1 MSAGTDLPAAMKHP
15 QGPTVTN
22 LMGRTAHRIAQRF
35 ANLNVTYKVWS
46 LRDRTQED
54 LVHVGTSYGGWT
66 IPVSAV
72 VPRGI
77 ALCVGAGED
86 ISFDVELNKLGMFVF
101 TLDPTP
107 RAKRHVEQVLCGA
120 NGDTAVLIP
129 DSPGEHYDL
138 RRFQAARFRFLD
150 VGMSDQDKTM
160 RFWEPKNPEHVSHS
174 IVNLQHTDRYF
185 EARCVRFQTLCS
197 TLKFESIQ
205 ILKLDIEG
213 AEYAVLEDLL
223 AGSLRPTVICVEF
236 DEGHTP
242 QDGRYLDRITD
253 QVMKLKRAG
262 YALIRIDHWNSLFI
276 LRPEYRVGNPN

>member
-1 MSAGTDLPAAMKHP
+1 VEHT
-15 QGPTVTN
+15 QGPKVTK
-22 LMGRTAHRIAQRF
+22 LIAKTLHRIAQRF
-35 ANLNVTYKVWS
+35 ASLKVAYTVWS
-46 LRDRTQED
+46 LCDRTRQD

-66 IPVSAV
+66 IPLAAV
-72 VPRGI
+72 APGGI

-86 ISFDVELNKLGMFVF
+86 ISFDVELNKMGMSVF

-107 RAKRHVEQVLCGA
+107 RAKRHVEQVLRGA
-120 NGDTAVLIP
+120 NGDTAVPIV
-129 DSPGEHYDL
+129 DSLGEHYDL
-138 RRFQAARFRFLD
+138 RRFQAARFRFLA
-150 VGMSDQDKTM
+150 VGMSGQDGTM

-197 TLKFESIQ
+197 TLNLASIE

-213 AEYAVLEDLL
+213 AEYAVLGDLL
-223 AGSLRPTVICVEF
+223 AGSLRPRVICVEF
-236 DEGHTP
+236 DEGHAP

-253 QVMKLKRAG
+253 QVAKLKRAG
-262 YALIRIDHWNSLFI
+262 YALIKIDHWNSLFM